1 MKRGIGCCELTVR
14 GVRQAFSH
22 VSSLK
27 LPAVHDFF
35 AMTCRTHN
43 PHETQFHMER
53 LRPLPAQGE
62 SHSASLPNLKAL
74 PWKLGKYAPS
84 SQDDPRTAPGLSDS
98 KYTSWSVEAE
108 ESVAEEVID
117 LVLDEDALA
126 ADTVGKV
133 VQDACYFEAGRSSR
147 TASKAPRT

>member
-1 MKRGIGCCELTVR
+1 MEARIGFRRPRLAPS
-14 GVRQAFSH
+14 Q
-22 VSSLK
+22 
-27 LPAVHDFF
+27 
-35 AMTCRTHN
+35 
-43 PHETQFHMER
+43 R

-84 SQDDPRTAPGLSDS
+84 SQEDQRTAPGLSDS

-147 TASKAPRT
+147 PASKAPRT